1 MSISSAK
8 KSRGRPSL
16 DTEAVNVRMERR
28 DLIRL
33 DAYAIHHG
41 LKGRPEAVRQL
52 VREALGPVTCAR
64 CGKSVPVEDTDI
76 HHIVAKAKGGTDQPD
91 NLELVCKACH

>member
-1 MSISSAK
+1 M
-8 KSRGRPSL
+8 GRPRVDSEEL
-16 DTEAVNVRMERR
+16 RVRVERR

-33 DAYAIHHG
+33 DHYARGHG
-41 LKGRPEAVRQL
+41 LKGRPEAIRQL

-64 CGKSVPVEDTDI
+64 CGKPVPVEDTDI
-76 HHIVAKAKGGTDQPD
+76 RHITPMAEGGTDQPD